1 MTRAVAPAVA
11 PAVVPTVPPALTSFV
26 VRAMAPFAVL
36 FATPFVALASS
47 PSLAQS
53 APPASAT
60 ASALPAALAP
70 AAAEAP
76 PTIPPSSSPP
86 PAAPP
91 PDAASPPLDSSSL
104 ELDVLIANDP
114 DFPPVGEAE
123 ATSILDEAVS
133 TVSDKLG
140 YKGLS
145 FRVVGRTSVKQF
157 LDDNADDACLAS
169 FESVRVRP
177 GTRTAKSLG
186 PKAVMTF
193 LQRWKVDELKAFFP
207 ASDRKA
213 LTTYDAIAQ
222 KLLDEFDRKIGII
235 AGFTLPSGAS
245 LLAPEK
251 ADERSYVRWV
261 CAMRAQAQAD
271 LVLTNAFILYDLGSE
286 PYPHSIFQ
294 KCKVGG
300 ASLLSPKRRAMRGR
314 AMVSSTFS
322 MMTDLPFFKE
332 DGVEDLRPQER
343 LEVIGAFIVAHEL
356 GHALFKLP
364 DFYDHPKECLMTTK
378 YETGYVSGYWY
389 LKAYP
394 GTCAACAPWVTA
406 KRHVF
411 VADRTRA
418 TDVDGAIAELKQAIH
433 DTPKHID
440 GSYRRYIAD
449 LSYEVAELYAQ
460 KDPAEARRWVA
471 AVLRIVPDHA
481 DALALRDLLNAKSG
495 AVAAPPSAPA
505 PQSRETAGGSPR

>member
-1 MTRAVAPAVA
+1 VAA
-11 PAVVPTVPPALTSFV
+11 FV
-26 VRAMAPFAVL
+26 M
-36 FATPFVALASS
+36 VALVSRE
-47 PSLAQS
+47 
-53 APPASAT
+53 
-60 ASALPAALAP
+60 LPAQTDP
-70 AAAEAP
+70 AA
-76 PTIPPSSSPP
+76 SPLSET
-86 PAAPP
+86 AAPP
-91 PDAASPPLDSSSL
+91 PSAATPAPSPPPVLDAAALT
-104 ELDVLIANDP
+104 LDVLIANDP
-114 DFPPVGEAE
+114 DFPAVGDAE
-123 ATSILDEAVS
+123 AKAILDEAVN

-145 FRVVGRTSVKQF
+145 FRVVGSTSVKQF
-157 LDDNADDACLAS
+157 LDENADDACLAS
-169 FESVRVRP
+169 FEPVRVRP

-186 PKAVMTF
+186 AKAVMSF

-207 ASDRKA
+207 ANDRRA

-222 KLLDEFDRKIGII
+222 KLLDEFDRKIGLI
-235 AGFTLPSGAS
+235 AGFKLPSGAS

-261 CAMRAQAQAD
+261 CAMRTQGQAD

-314 AMVSSTFS
+314 AMVGSTFS

-332 DGVEDLRPQER
+332 DGIEDLRPQER
-343 LEVIGAFIVAHEL
+343 FEVIGAFIVAHEL

-394 GTCAACAPWVTA
+394 GTCNACAPWVTA

-411 VADRTRA
+411 VADRTRSSS
-418 TDVDGAIAELKQAIH
+418 VDDAINELKQAIR

-460 KDPAEARRWVA
+460 KDQTEARRWVA
-471 AVLRIVPDHA
+471 AVLKVIPDHA
-481 DALALRDLLNAKSG
+481 DALALRERLALRTAT
-495 AVAAPPSAPA
+495 PPSPSPPPPPPA
-505 PQSRETAGGSPR
+505 SPPPAGRETARASGNPR

>member
-1 MTRAVAPAVA
+1 MFSVAVFLA
-11 PAVVPTVPPALTSFV
+11 AL
-26 VRAMAPFAVL
+26 
-36 FATPFVALASS
+36 LAS
-47 PSLAQS
+47 P
-53 APPASAT
+53 
-60 ASALPAALAP
+60 ALPAQTSTAAALVTTAP
-70 AAAEAP
+70 APAQS
-76 PTIPPSSSPP
+76 IPPDTQPAP
-86 PAAPP
+86 PAAPV
-91 PDAASPPLDSSSL
+91 PDAAALT
-104 ELDVLIANDP
+104 LDVLIANDP
-114 DFPPVGEAE
+114 DFPAVDDEA
-123 ATSILDEAVS
+123 AKGILDEAVN

-145 FRVVGRTSVKQF
+145 FRVVGRTTVKQF

-169 FESVRVRP
+169 FEPVRVRA
-177 GTRTAKSLG
+177 GTRSARSLG
-186 PKAVMTF
+186 AKAVMSF

-207 ASDRKA
+207 VSDRKG

-222 KLLDEFDRKIGII
+222 KLQDEFDRKVGLI
-235 AGFTLPSGAS
+235 AGFKLESGVS

-261 CAMRAQAQAD
+261 CAMRTQGQAD

-332 DGVEDLRPQER
+332 EGIEDLRPRER
-343 LEVIGAFIVAHEL
+343 FEVIGSFIVAHEL

-394 GTCAACAPWVTA
+394 GTCSACAPWVAA

-411 VADRTRA
+411 VADRVRSGS
-418 TDVDGAIAELKQAIH
+418 VDDAIAELKQAIR

-460 KDPAEARRWVA
+460 KDPTEARRWVA
-471 AVLRIVPDHA
+471 AVLKVIPNHA
-481 DALALRDLLNAKSG
+481 DALALRDRLARP
-495 AVAAPPSAPA
+495 AVAPA
-505 PQSRETAGGSPR
+505 PPAPAPTPSPVSPPGGETARAGGDPG